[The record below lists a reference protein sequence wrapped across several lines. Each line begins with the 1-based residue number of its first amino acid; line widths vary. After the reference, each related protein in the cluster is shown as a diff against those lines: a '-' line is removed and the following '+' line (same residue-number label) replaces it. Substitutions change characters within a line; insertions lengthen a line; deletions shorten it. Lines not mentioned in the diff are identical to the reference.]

1 MIKLINLTVEFITPL
16 DKKTVLKNINL
27 ELKKNSLVVIIGGSG
42 SGKSTLLDVLT
53 LNNLNFSGSFY
64 YNNSNVKTIN
74 IEKIKKRIV
83 YLNQGQALFG
93 KLNALNNTKL
103 INSKINST
111 IFEAVLVRFGL
122 DRIKSKNVDLLSG
135 GEKQRVG
142 IIRSISKS
150 CDLLVLDEPTSSL
163 DFDNKSNFIEEIIKF
178 KGEKLVVIATH
189 DKDILRIADIILD
202 LDHGNLTYR
211 KKSNIKELTFKTN
224 AQVNRN
230 SVVDLII
237 KDLFTNKKRLL
248 LFISAMSN
256 GLLGL
261 LMGFVIVSGFESLF
275 ISILVDQVATD
286 LSVVY
291 PSLKAERLVLEHQ
304 YIYLSDKPITI
315 SSELLIFVDADND
328 LINSSQID
336 DKLVSNQIVLLL
348 NHDNFSNYNLNT
360 SINNKELNLKY
371 NNKTQK
377 LQVVAVIKSSE
388 NSIRVSKDFKDIVIN
403 GLELEEIYKK
413 TKVLNL
419 MLNNPADNVAISQVA
434 SMYRLRR
441 KNNYLV
447 DIEQGIFLNQ
457 FDLDYFIDYLICNQ
471 DYKIY
476 CDLNSATA
484 YIELTINGIKNL
496 IKVNNGSSISLSSEL
511 YKTLNSSKIEVL
523 FSDYSV
529 VNTNDYTVFNSNV
542 LELTLPYGIF
552 TAYLKSL
559 YGPLIQADY
568 LLLDQSSQSLNAL
581 ANYKVI
587 SPYEF
592 FLESF
597 QEILDIVFIGF
608 LVYSLISLLLGVVTV
623 SILIIL
629 ELDSRKKHIGTLM
642 LLGWSSN
649 QIRIWIVSNSII
661 KTTLTIII
669 TLVMID
675 LSINTLNVVI
685 KEVSAILI
693 VFNYPPFNI
702 VLILIIVLLLII
714 GNITLFHVNYLLK
727 STPKKLI
734 NEI

>member
-53 LNNLNFSGSFY
+53 LNNFNFSGSFY

-111 IFEAVLVRFGL
+111 IFDAVLVRFGL

-150 CDLLVLDEPTSSL
+150 CYLLVLDEPTSSL

-189 DKDILRIADIILD
+189 DKDILRIADIIID
-202 LDHGNLTYR
+202 LDDGSLTYR
-211 KKSNIKELTFKTN
+211 KKSNIKDLTFKTN
-224 AQVNRN
+224 TQVNRN
-230 SVVDLII
+230 SVIDLII
-237 KDLFTNKKRLL
+237 KDLLTNKKRLL

-315 SSELLIFVDADND
+315 SSEHITFVDADND

-403 GLELEEIYKK
+403 GLGLEEIYKK

-441 KNNYLV
+441 KNNY
-447 DIEQGIFLNQ
+447 
-457 FDLDYFIDYLICNQ
+457 
-471 DYKIY
+471 
-476 CDLNSATA
+476 
-484 YIELTINGIKNL
+484 
-496 IKVNNGSSISLSSEL
+496 
-511 YKTLNSSKIEVL
+511 
-523 FSDYSV
+523 
-529 VNTNDYTVFNSNV
+529 
-542 LELTLPYGIF
+542 
-552 TAYLKSL
+552 
-559 YGPLIQADY
+559 
-568 LLLDQSSQSLNAL
+568 
-581 ANYKVI
+581 
-587 SPYEF
+587 
-592 FLESF
+592 
-597 QEILDIVFIGF
+597 
-608 LVYSLISLLLGVVTV
+608 
-623 SILIIL
+623 
-629 ELDSRKKHIGTLM
+629 
-642 LLGWSSN
+642 
-649 QIRIWIVSNSII
+649 
-661 KTTLTIII
+661 
-669 TLVMID
+669 
-675 LSINTLNVVI
+675 
-685 KEVSAILI
+685 
-693 VFNYPPFNI
+693 
-702 VLILIIVLLLII
+702 
-714 GNITLFHVNYLLK
+714 
-727 STPKKLI
+727 
-734 NEI
+734 